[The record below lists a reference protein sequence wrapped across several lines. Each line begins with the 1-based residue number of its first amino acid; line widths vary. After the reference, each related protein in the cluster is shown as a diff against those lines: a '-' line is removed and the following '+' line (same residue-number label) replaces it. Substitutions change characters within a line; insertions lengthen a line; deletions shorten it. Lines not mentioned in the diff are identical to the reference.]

1 MTLDIRISN
10 KFNLH
15 WVLWGFVSFW
25 DIRKLHKKECT
36 LIQHVQRKNRVSLTY
51 LHLFLRIAF
60 CNLVFL
66 VSFVSLLVEASES
79 LSCDIICHLW
89 CVETCRP
96 DDRVVSLQESPD
108 RQHDYHKRQLTT
120 LTLSLTQFYFGD
132 DASFPH
138 PQLWA
143 TFLYLEFSFMV
154 SLLFS
159 FFPFSFLNIY
169 FIVLFSLSFPSFHFF
184 IFFHYFLYISI
195 RFLLYTSIFISSL
208 ILFLFHSSYLFFL
221 YRSKFLS
228 FLLFS
233 NLFLIVFI

>member
-1 MTLDIRISN
+1 MSTLRLC
-10 KFNLH
+10 F
-15 WVLWGFVSFW
+15 VL
-25 DIRKLHKKECT
+25 RHKKTKSTKALVKECT
-36 LIQHVQRKNRVSLTY
+36 LIHHVDRKNRVSLKY

-66 VSFVSLLVEASES
+66 VSFVSRLVEASES

-132 DASFPH
+132 DVSFPH

-143 TFLYLEFSFMV
+143 TFLYLEFSF
-154 SLLFS
+154 LLFHI
-159 FFPFSFLNIY
+159 FS
-169 FIVLFSLSFPSFHFF
+169 FF
-184 IFFHYFLYISI
+184 IFFFKYG
-195 RFLLYTSIFISSL
+195 
-208 ILFLFHSSYLFFL
+208 FHSFIFFVT
-221 YRSKFLS
+221 F
-228 FLLFS
+228 F
-233 NLFLIVFI
+233 V

>member
-1 MTLDIRISN
+1 MISN

-25 DIRKLHKKECT
+25 DIRKLRVQKKEYT
-36 LIQHVQRKNRVSLTY
+36 RIQHVHRKNRVSLTY

-154 SLLFS
+154 FLLFC

-169 FIVLFSLSFPSFHFF
+169 FIALFSLSLPSFHFFFF
-184 IFFHYFLYISI
+184 IFFHYFIIFFIFRFVFNSI
-195 RFLLYTSIFISSL
+195 PP
-208 ILFLFHSSYLFFL
+208 FLFHHLFCFFFIVL
-221 YRSKFLS
+221 IF
-228 FLLFS
+228 FS
-233 NLFLIVFI
+233 L